1 MKQFQFEYSDAA
13 TFRKE
18 LKQLKQQL
26 ETISLSAIVFQIY
39 SELLD
44 YEEMME
50 LSGIIEKEMPNA
62 LYAGCSANGNI
73 LNGQFSSSSILIICT
88 VFEKPSTKVKLFQFE
103 FTAETVDNVANSL
116 LKEAETNSWVKA
128 IEMYVT
134 IPEISTSGFCDG
146 LKNLRSDIQFF
157 GGVAC
162 SDDITSSASFV
173 FSKEGKCSDKSI
185 VLLFYGGEDFY
196 VDSMYVTG
204 WKPLGRKFYVTRA
217 EGSVLYELDGKP
229 AYDAYHNYLNIKND
243 EHFFYNTLEFPLFY
257 EHNGITIL
265 RTPLTSNADGS
276 LTMTSDIETGS
287 VTRIAYGNPCTI
299 LDIVQADS
307 QKIRDFLPDV
317 LHIFSCAARRTF
329 WNSDTETIKEL
340 CSFQSIAP
348 TSGFF
353 THGEFLRSNGCLN
366 QHNVTLVIGA
376 MREGEP
382 IHRMKSDSGKN
393 EAVLESEKVP
403 VVTRL
408 ATFIGAAAA
417 ELEETNRKLEAVN
430 YELEVV
436 NHKLELAAIFDGLTN
451 LYNRSEIQKRI
462 TYCLSH
468 IAEKSFSLIMLDID
482 NFKRVNDTYGHQIGD
497 TVIIALSK
505 ILRNDIE
512 KYAPGICSGRW
523 GGEEFMVLLPGCNKE
538 QAAAIAEMI
547 RRQFADLAFPSAIGQ
562 TVSLGVTQ
570 AYDEEDLDT
579 LCTRVDTALYRA
591 KKTGKN
597 RVVII

>member
-1 MKQFQFEYSDAA
+1 MKQFQFEYSHASV
-13 TFRKE
+13 FREE
-18 LKQLKQQL
+18 LKQLKQRF
-26 ETISLSAIVFQIY
+26 ENASLSAVVFQVY

-44 YEEMME
+44 YGKMIE
-50 LSGIIEKEMPNA
+50 LSDVIEQEMPDA
-62 LYAGCSANGNI
+62 LYVGCSANGNI
-73 LNGQFSSSSILIICT
+73 LNGQFSSSSIIVICT
-88 VFEKPSTKVKLFQFE
+88 IFEKPSTRVKLLQFD
-103 FTAETVDNVANSL
+103 FTAETVDSVVSSV
-116 LKEAETNSWVKA
+116 LKETEANAWVKA

-146 LKNLRSDIQFF
+146 LKDLRPDIQVF

-162 SDDITSSASFV
+162 CDDITSSVSFV
-173 FSKEGKCSDKSI
+173 FSKVGKCSDKSI
-185 VLLFYGGEDFY
+185 VFLLYGGEEFY

-204 WKPLGRKFYVTRA
+204 WKPLGRKFYVTKA
-217 EGSVLYELDGKP
+217 EGSILYELDGKP
-229 AYDAYHNYLNIKND
+229 AYDAYRNYLNIKND

-276 LTMTSDIETGS
+276 LTMTSDIDTGS

-307 QKIRDFLPDV
+307 KKIRDFLPDV

-329 WNSDTETIKEL
+329 WNSDTETMKEL
-340 CSFQSIAP
+340 RPFQSIAP

-382 IHRMKSDSGKN
+382 ACPVKSDSSTV
-393 EAVLESEKVP
+393 ESVSEKVP

-408 ATFIGAAAA
+408 ATFIGAATA
-417 ELEETNRKLEAVN
+417 ELEEFNRKLEAVN

-436 NHKLELAAIFDGLTN
+436 NHKLELAAIYDGLTN

-468 IAEKSFSLIMLDID
+468 ISEKPFSLIMLDID

-505 ILRNDIE
+505 ILRNGVE
-512 KYAPGICSGRW
+512 KYAPGTCSGRW
-523 GGEEFMVLLPGCNKE
+523 GGEEFMVLLPGCDKE
-538 QAAAIAEMI
+538 QAASIAEVI
-547 RRQFADLAFPSAIGQ
+547 RRRFADLVFPSATSQ

-570 AYDEEDLDT
+570 AKADEDLDT
-579 LCTRVDTALYRA
+579 LCIRVDTALYQA

-597 RVVII
+597 RVITM

>member
-1 MKQFQFEYSDAA
+1 MKQFQFEYSNAA
-13 TFRKE
+13 AFRE
-18 LKQLKQQL
+18 ELIRLKQRHEITSQ
-26 ETISLSAIVFQIY
+26 TAIVFQIY

-44 YEEMME
+44 YGKME
-50 LSGIIEKEMPNA
+50 KLSSVIEQEMPDA
-62 LYAGCSANGNI
+62 LYVGCSANGNI
-73 LNGQFSSSSILIICT
+73 LNGQFSSSSIVIICT
-88 VFEKPSTKVKLFQFE
+88 VFEKPSTKVKLLQFD
-103 FTAETVDNVANSL
+103 FAAETVDNVVSSL
-116 LKEAETNSWVKA
+116 LKEAEENPWVKA

-146 LKNLRSDIQFF
+146 LKDLRPDIQVF

-173 FSKEGKCSDKSI
+173 FSKAGECSDRSI
-185 VLLFYGGEDFY
+185 VFLLYGGEEFY

-204 WKPLGRKFYVTRA
+204 WKPLGRKFYVTKA
-217 EGSVLYELDGKP
+217 EGSILYELDGKP
-229 AYDAYHNYLNIKND
+229 AYDAYRNYLNIKND

-340 CSFQSIAP
+340 QPFKSIAP

-382 IHRMKSDSGKN
+382 VCTAEPDSSTVESLLK
-393 EAVLESEKVP
+393 SEKVP

-417 ELEETNRKLEAVN
+417 ELEEMNRKLETVN

-436 NHKLELAAIFDGLTN
+436 NHKLELAAIYDGLTN

-468 IAEKSFSLIMLDID
+468 ISENTFSLIMLDID
-482 NFKRVNDTYGHQIGD
+482 NFKRVNDTYGHQVGD

-505 ILRNDIE
+505 ILRSDIE
-512 KYAPGICSGRW
+512 KYAPGACSGRW
-523 GGEEFMVLLPGCNKE
+523 GGEEFMVLLPGCDSK
-538 QAAAIAEMI
+538 QAVSIAEMI
-547 RRQFADLAFPSAIGQ
+547 RKCFADTAFPAATNQ

-570 AYDEEDLDT
+570 AKDDEDLDA
-579 LCTRVDTALYRA
+579 LCIRVDSALYQA

-597 RVVII
+597 RVNVM